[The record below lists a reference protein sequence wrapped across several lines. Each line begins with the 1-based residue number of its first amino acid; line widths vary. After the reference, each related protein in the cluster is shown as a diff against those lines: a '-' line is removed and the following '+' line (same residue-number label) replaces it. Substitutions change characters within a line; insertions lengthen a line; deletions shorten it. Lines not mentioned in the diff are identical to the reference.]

1 MATQP
6 NTSDTQPTKGR
17 AHAAYS
23 RGATERQPYID
34 RARDIAELTIPTLY
48 RQEGANGSTQT
59 IVPWNSIGAYLVNNL
74 ASKIIFA
81 LFPAGRPNFK
91 AEQDKRTQ
99 QDLQQLPPDERAE
112 IKAIIDQGLSTLEQ
126 EVAAAIEE
134 DGDRARMFVAALR
147 MLIGGNHGL
156 QFYPDGTLRGIPLE
170 RFTTR
175 RDPQGNLIEF
185 CIQDTLDWET
195 IDEDVRQTIMDNGT
209 APEATSPGANS
220 LKPVEV
226 FTYGRWSKGRWSVF
240 QETCGITVQDSEREY
255 VKDALPF
262 LFLPWI
268 LLDGEHYGRSYCEFY
283 QGDLQSAEGLTQTIG
298 EGSAALARFLI
309 MVSPTGLTN
318 KKQVATARNG
328 DVITGR
334 EEDVTVLTS
343 GKSADFSIAKDTL
356 TDAINRLGRA
366 FLLNSTV
373 QRGGE
378 RVTAEE
384 IRFVAQELED
394 ALGGVYSQQIIT
406 WQAPYVRLKLA
417 SLQRTKRVTPL
428 PKNTVKITVTAG
440 LAALGRNQE
449 LTMLRTFV
457 EVLTQL
463 LGPEQAVAIIKA
475 PGLVTRLA
483 AGLGIDPAGLVKSA
497 DELAEEQAAAQ
508 QQQMIAALGP
518 EALRQVGTNVTSN
531 QVADTNAA
539 AKASPPPAPEAP
551 TE

>member
-6 NTSDTQPTKGR
+6 ITEGQAPNTGA

-23 RGATERQPYID
+23 RGKTEREPYLQ
-34 RARDIAELTIPTLY
+34 RARDISELTVPTLF
-48 RQEGANGSTQT
+48 RHEGANGSTQT
-59 IVPWNSIGAYLVNNL
+59 LVPWNSIGAYLVNNL

-185 CIQDTLDWET
+185 CICDTLDWET
-195 IDEDVRQTIMDNGT
+195 IDDDVRDTIMANGT
-209 APEATSPGANS
+209 APEPNTPGGNS

-226 FTYGRWSKGRWSVF
+226 YTYGRWRAGRWGVF
-240 QETCGITVQDSEREY
+240 QETCGITVQDSDREY

-283 QGDLQSAEGLTQTIG
+283 QGDLQSVEGLTKTIG
-298 EGSAALARFLI
+298 EGAAAIARFILL
-309 MVSPTGLTN
+309 VSPTGLTN
-318 KKQVATARNG
+318 KKALAQAKNG

-334 EEDVTVLTS
+334 EDDVTSLTAQ
-343 GKSADFSIAKDTL
+343 KSADFGVAKDIL
-356 TDAINRLGRA
+356 GESINRLGRA

-384 IRFVAQELED
+384 IRYVAQELED

-449 LTMLRTFV
+449 LTMLRTFA
-457 EVLTQL
+457 EVLNEL
-463 LGPEQAVAIIKA
+463 LGPQQAATVIKA
-475 PGLVTRLA
+475 PGFVSRLA
-483 AGLGIDPAGLVKSA
+483 AALGVDPAGLIKSE
-497 DELAEEQAAAQ
+497 DELAEEAQ
-508 QQQMIAALGP
+508 QNQMQQMLGALGP

-531 QVADTNAA
+531 QVAETNAA
-539 AKASPPPAPEAP
+539 AKAAPPPAPEAP